1 MASISVSGRRR
12 LDCTDKLDG
21 SASSAWL
28 AGRRGGLVAP
38 LAGVLI
44 GAAYGLLGR
53 LVIGLERKAA
63 EGPAAVFGA
72 VSIAFLILVPAALG
86 AVAVAVASR
95 GAPASVARAICLPW
109 LSVLCLMAGVFVTL
123 FEGTVCIVMAAPVFL
138 TASSVGGLSVYV
150 AHQVRGRRAASRTA
164 AALAVVPFLAGPLEE
179 RLPRPDVVRTVTTV
193 TEVDAP
199 GGVLFRHVV
208 RVPAIRRE
216 ETRFSPFHAIGIPR
230 PLEATIDREG
240 TGALRVARFAGGLR
254 FEERVTEWEP
264 PRRLAFTIGVVP
276 ASILPGVLD
285 EHVRVGSREFDV
297 VWGGFT
303 IEPLGGGRSRL
314 VLTSRHRLS
323 TRLNPYAG
331 LWTDAVMRDLQE
343 GICAVIRGRAEAE
356 ARGVREGPAPPAAPA
371 AGGS

>member
-1 MASISVSGRRR
+1 MPVSGRTRI
-12 LDCTDKLDG
+12 DCADKLDG
-21 SASSAWL
+21 SAFSAWL

-38 LAGVLI
+38 VAGVLI

-72 VSIAFLILVPAALG
+72 VSIAFLFLVPAALG

-123 FEGTVCIVMAAPVFL
+123 FEGMVCIVMAAPVFA
-138 TASSVGGLSVYV
+138 TMSSVGGLSVLV
-150 AHQVRGRRAASRTA
+150 AHRVRGRHAASRTA
-164 AALAVVPFLAGPLEE
+164 AALAVVPFLVGPVEE
-179 RLPRPDVVRTVTTV
+179 RLPRPEVVRTVTTV

-199 GGVLFRHVV
+199 PGTLFRHVV

-216 ETRFSPFHAIGIPR
+216 ETRFSPFHSIGIPR

-240 TGALRVARFAGGLR
+240 TGALRAARFAGGLR

-264 PRRLAFTIGVVP
+264 PRRLAFTIRVVP

-303 IEPLGGGRSRL
+303 IEPLGGERSRL

-343 GICAVIRGRAEAE
+343 GICAVIRARAEAE
-356 ARGVREGPAPPAAPA
+356 ARGARAER
-371 AGGS
+371 GGR